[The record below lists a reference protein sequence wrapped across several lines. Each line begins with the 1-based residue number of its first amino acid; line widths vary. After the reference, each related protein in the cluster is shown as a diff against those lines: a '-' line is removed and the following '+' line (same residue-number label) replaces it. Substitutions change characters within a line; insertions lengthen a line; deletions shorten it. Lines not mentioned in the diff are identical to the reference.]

1 MDYGVRWAARFA
13 VAQFA
18 MDKLV
23 QVRVTYCTV
32 DKYMVLAF
40 DNILR
45 ELWSDV
51 DFFFFNISFTHPQ

>member
-51 DFFFFNISFTHPQ
+51 DFFFF